1 MAGSIVEAFRPKQ
14 LSQGRSG
21 FLPKRRFCD
30 AIHATIVKENY
41 AEKLVGHAS
50 IDSSVIIGEKSCRKN
65 TPRPKMKKKRGRKS
79 KAEITAMAEQKT
91 AEIKTRRLELQPN
104 RTLSDNLDDLP

>member
-1 MAGSIVEAFRPKQ
+1 
-14 LSQGRSG
+14 
-21 FLPKRRFCD
+21 
-30 AIHATIVKENY
+30 
-41 AEKLVGHAS
+41 
-50 IDSSVIIGEKSCRKN
+50 
-65 TPRPKMKKKRGRKS
+65 MKKKRGRKS